1 MKVVLI
7 CLGVL
12 SILVTLVL
20 YACVV
25 VGARCDEQNEQWR
38 EQQEQQPNSDQN
50 GEE

>member
-1 MKVVLI
+1 MKIVLI

-12 SILVTLVL
+12 GILAALIL

-38 EQQEQQPNSDQN
+38 KQQEQKRNSDQN
-50 GEE
+50 REE